1 MNKRFTICIFIILI
15 ISFFIINSNIGST
28 DIKGKESLVL
38 MSTNIYVMI
47 NEEKVEY
54 YRIAKNEILDC
65 EYISKDGKSYFCSWH
80 FDKKREPLWGWISA
94 KDVVFN
100 YKNK

>member
-1 MNKRFTICIFIILI
+1 MNKRFKICIFIVLI
-15 ISFFIINSNIGST
+15 ISFFIINSNIDSK

-47 NEEKVEY
+47 NGEKVEY
-54 YRIAKNEILDC
+54 YRIAENEILDC

-80 FDKKREPLWGWISA
+80 FDKKREPLWGWVSA